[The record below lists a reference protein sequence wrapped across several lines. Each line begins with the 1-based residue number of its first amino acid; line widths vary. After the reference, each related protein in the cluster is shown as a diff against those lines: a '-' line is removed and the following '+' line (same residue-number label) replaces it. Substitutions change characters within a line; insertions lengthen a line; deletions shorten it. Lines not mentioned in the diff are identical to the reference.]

1 MRESARDR
9 IAAAARSSSA
19 SGLLVALTALIAY
32 CVVASPYIV
41 EGENAELAAVG
52 SIGGRAHPPGYPL
65 YVLWLRAWSWLPGAS
80 PAHTTALATA
90 ILGALALLVL
100 HAACRAWGAR
110 PLAAAIAVV
119 IVGAAPLIVR
129 YHSQAEVFALN
140 HLIAALVLWLA
151 AAHGPLRGERRAI
164 ALGLVAG
171 LGLANHFT
179 CALLAP
185 VGILGAVRA
194 VREARRGAVAVGG
207 ALIGL
212 AVGLLPYAYLA
223 VADGPA
229 SWGVVSSWDDLL
241 TIVLRREY
249 GGVAGFAP
257 LGTSVP
263 WTASLWALIATIGRS
278 WLWLPAILAPIALG
292 VQIWRPAADGEP
304 RWGWIALAISI
315 VLAGPVLVTRFN
327 VEPEGL
333 GLYICERFHLL
344 PAILLAIAVA
354 IALDAPAAALER
366 RRREDQ
372 DDRGERDALE
382 RPILATVLP
391 LVVFAGLVVTA
402 LPALARIHSPAV
414 ELGVR
419 NLLRSL
425 PPDAVVHVVPDD
437 LCGGSIYLQEARH
450 ERPDVVV
457 MCAAMLRLPWYRAQL
472 SRRTMGVD
480 AVAGGLSEAL
490 VKSGRAVFVDPQ
502 LTGVLAAYPHYPYG
516 VVRRVLPA
524 GTPPPPAS
532 EIAALNKKLFGA
544 FDLAYPWPG
553 PDDEYAALAHY
564 RYAGAWSAIA
574 RLLAAA
580 GDRAGAQDAME
591 LSAQLTPK
599 D

>member
-1 MRESARDR
+1 VRGSPRSLVASA
-9 IAAAARSSSA
+9 AKACSA
-19 SGLLVALTALIAY
+19 PGALVALAALIAY
-32 CVVASPYIV
+32 CALASPHIV

-52 SIGGRAHPPGYPL
+52 AIGGRAHPPGYPL
-65 YVLWLRAWSWLPGAS
+65 YVLWLRAWSWLPGT
-80 PAHTTALATA
+80 PAHATAFATA

-119 IVGAAPLIVR
+119 IVGAAPLFVR

-185 VGILGAVRA
+185 VGLLGAVRG
-194 VREARRGAVAVGG
+194 VREARRGAVAAAG
-207 ALIGL
+207 AIAAL
-212 AVGLLPYAYLA
+212 AVGLTPYAYLA

-229 SWGVVSSWDDLL
+229 SWGVVSSLDDLL

-263 WTASLWALIATIGRS
+263 WTASLLALLETIART
-278 WLWLPAILAPIALG
+278 WLWLPAVVAPIALG
-292 VQIWRPAADGEP
+292 VRIWRPGDGEP
-304 RWGWIALAISI
+304 RWGWIALAISV
-315 VLAGPVLVTRFN
+315 VLAGPLLVTRFN

-333 GLYICERFHLL
+333 GLYICQRFHLL
-344 PAILLAIAVA
+344 PALLLAIPV
-354 IALDAPAAALER
+354 AAAL
-366 RRREDQ
+366 DVP
-372 DDRGERDALE
+372 AASVK
-382 RPILATVLP
+382 RPVLAAALP
-391 LVVFAGLVVTA
+391 LVVFAGLVVVA
-402 LPALARIHSPAV
+402 LPSIARLHTPAV

-425 PPDAVVHVVPDD
+425 PHDAVVHVVPDD
-437 LCGGSIYLQEARH
+437 LCGGSIYLQEARR

-457 MCAAMLRLPWYRAQL
+457 MCAAMLRLPWYRTQL

-480 AVAGGLSEAL
+480 AVPGGLSEAL
-490 VKSGRAVFVDPQ
+490 VRSGRPVFVDPQ
-502 LTGVLAAYPHYPYG
+502 LTNALAAYPNYPHG
-516 VVRRVLPA
+516 VVRRVQPL
-524 GTPPPPAS
+524 GTPVPPPV
-532 EIAALNKKLFGA
+532 EVAALNKKLFAA
-544 FDLAYPWPG
+544 FDLDYPWPG
-553 PDDEYAALAHY
+553 PADEYAALAHY

-574 RLLAAA
+574 RLLAAV
-580 GDRAGAQDAME
+580 GDRAAAQDAME

>member
-1 MRESARDR
+1 M
-9 IAAAARSSSA
+9 
-19 SGLLVALTALIAY
+19 LVALAALIAY
-32 CVVASPYIV
+32 CMLASPYIV

-52 SIGGRAHPPGYPL
+52 AIGGRAHPPGYPL
-65 YVLWLRAWSWLPGAS
+65 YVLWLRAWSWLPGT
-80 PAHTTALATA
+80 PAHTTAFATA
-90 ILGALALLVL
+90 ILGALALLAL

-119 IVGAAPLIVR
+119 IVGAAPLFVR

-140 HLIAALVLWLA
+140 HLLAALVLWLA
-151 AAHGPLRGERRAI
+151 AARGPLRGTWRAI
-164 ALGLVAG
+164 ALGGVAG

-194 VREARRGAVAVGG
+194 VRESQRRVVAVGG
-207 ALIGL
+207 AIAGL
-212 AVGLLPYAYLA
+212 VVGLLPYAYLA

-229 SWGVVSSWDDLL
+229 SWGVVASWDDLL

-278 WLWLPAILAPIALG
+278 WLWLPAAVAPIALA
-292 VQIWRPAADGEP
+292 VRIWRPSDDGEP
-304 RWGWIALAISI
+304 RWGWIALAISV
-315 VLAGPVLVTRFN
+315 VLAGPLLVTRFN

-333 GLYICERFHLL
+333 GLYICQRFHLL
-344 PAILLAIAVA
+344 PALLLAIPVA
-354 IALDAPAAALER
+354 AALDAPAAAVK
-366 RRREDQ
+366 
-372 DDRGERDALE
+372 
-382 RPILATVLP
+382 RPVLAGALP
-391 LVVFAGLVVTA
+391 LVVFAGLAVTA
-402 LPALARIHSPAV
+402 LPGLARLHTPAV

-502 LTGVLAAYPHYPYG
+502 LSSVLAAYPHYPYG

-524 GTPPPPAS
+524 GAPLPAAG
-532 EIAALNKKLFGA
+532 EVAALNKKLFAA
-544 FDLAYPWPG
+544 FDLDYPWPG
-553 PDDEYAALAHY
+553 PEDEYAALAHH
-564 RYAGAWSAIA
+564 RYAGVWSAIA

-580 GDRAGAQDAME
+580 GDRAGAQEALE
-591 LSAQLTPK
+591 LSAQLTPR

>member
-1 MRESARDR
+1 MRGTLRSRV
-9 IAAAARSSSA
+9 AAAARSPGA
-19 SGLLVALTALIAY
+19 NGVLVALAALIAY
-32 CVVASPYIV
+32 CVLASPHIV

-52 SIGGRAHPPGYPL
+52 AIGGRAHPPGYPL
-65 YVLWLRAWSWLPGAS
+65 YVLWLRAWSWLPGAT

-151 AAHGPLRGERRAI
+151 AAHGPLRGAWRAI
-164 ALGLVAG
+164 ALGGVAG

-185 VGILGAVRA
+185 VGILGVVRA
-194 VREARRGAVAVGG
+194 VRESPRRAVAVGG
-207 ALIGL
+207 AIAGL
-212 AVGLLPYAYLA
+212 VAGLVPYAYLA

-278 WLWLPAILAPIALG
+278 WLWLPAVVAPVALA
-292 VQIWRPAADGEP
+292 VRIWRPAADGEP
-304 RWGWIALAISI
+304 RWGWIALAVSA
-315 VLAGPVLVTRFN
+315 VLAGPLLVTRFN

-333 GLYICERFHLL
+333 GLYICQRFHLL
-344 PAILLAIAVA
+344 PALLLAIPVAV
-354 IALDAPAAALER
+354 ALDAPAGAVKRPVLAA
-366 RRREDQ
+366 
-372 DDRGERDALE
+372 A
-382 RPILATVLP
+382 LP
-391 LVVFAGLVVTA
+391 LVVFAGLVVTG
-402 LPALARIHSPAV
+402 LPALARVHTPAV

-472 SRRTMGVD
+472 SRRTMGVE

-502 LTGVLAAYPHYPYG
+502 LGNVLAAYPHYPYG
-516 VVRRVLPA
+516 IVRRILPV
-524 GTPPPPAS
+524 GTPAPAAS
-532 EIAALNKKLFGA
+532 EIAAMNKKLFAA
-544 FDLAYPWPG
+544 FDLDYPWPG
-553 PDDEYAALAHY
+553 PNDEYAALAHY
-564 RYAGAWSAIA
+564 RYAGVWSAVA
-574 RLLAAA
+574 RLLASA

-591 LSAQLTPK
+591 LSAQLTPRE
-599 D
+599 